1 MNRQPRRHFERHL
14 DQIRQ
19 CPCVVCHDDTSTEAS
34 HVRMPSPRAGKRNSG
49 KGEKPD
55 DVYVVPLC
63 GRHHR
68 EQHEIGER
76 EFWASVRI
84 DPIFTA
90 LALWSWTGN
99 HEKMTEVAMHA
110 HEREMA

>member
-1 MNRQPRRHFERHL
+1 MNKQPRRHFEKHL
-14 DQIRQ
+14 AGIRQ
-19 CPCVVCHDDTSTEAS
+19 LPCVLCHDDTTTEAA
-34 HVRMPSPRAGKRNSG
+34 HVRMPSARAAKRNSG

-63 GRHHR
+63 GKHHR
-68 EQHEIGER
+68 DQHEIGER
-76 EFWASVRI
+76 EFWLTAGI

-99 HEKMTEVAMHA
+99 HEKMAEVAMNA
-110 HEREMA
+110 HSRQ